1 MPPGRPH
8 PSHTGSRSSARN
20 ALPRSRHTPTTPTAC
35 PGHTH
40 ADPPPRQRSYADH
53 DPDETR
59 WYRPARSH
67 PALPTPSAQPATNP
81 AYQEATRT
89 PDHDPPNGTTSPY
102 PILPTH
108 QPHPQHPRR
117 TIGNSLWKRIPT
129 GKVDSNPSARAQRRT
144 RERNARTATE
154 TGARPPAE

>member
-117 TIGNSLWKRIPT
+117 TIGNSLCALLRT
-129 GKVDSNPSARAQRRT
+129 GEVDSSRRGADGCASEGGRASA
-144 RERNARTATE
+144 
-154 TGARPPAE
+154 

>member
-1 MPPGRPH
+1 
-8 PSHTGSRSSARN
+8 
-20 ALPRSRHTPTTPTAC
+20 
-35 PGHTH
+35 
-40 ADPPPRQRSYADH
+40 
-53 DPDETR
+53 
-59 WYRPARSH
+59 PARSH

-154 TGARPPAE
+154 TGARPPAESRSAVVGSELWARSRAAPALSSQAARRSAAGRL